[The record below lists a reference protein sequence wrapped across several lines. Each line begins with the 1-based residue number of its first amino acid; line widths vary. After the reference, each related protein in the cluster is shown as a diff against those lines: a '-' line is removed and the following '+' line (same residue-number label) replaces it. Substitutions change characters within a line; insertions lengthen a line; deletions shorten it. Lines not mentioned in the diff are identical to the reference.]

1 MKRRDFILLVGG
13 FASVRPVA
21 AKAQQPATPV
31 IGFLGPTTEAI
42 DGLRVAAFVERLRE
56 LGWTDGHN
64 MKIEYRWADGRPE
77 RFDVLAAELDKLKV
91 NIIVTWGTATVIA
104 VKRATSAIP
113 IVFTIVSDPVGS
125 GLVASLARPGGH
137 LTGLSTQHIEAA
149 GKRLEL
155 LREVVPN
162 LRRLAVMANIGNP
175 ASVLEMRE
183 IEATARALGL
193 AVVNFEFRRAEEIA
207 SGFAGLQGR
216 ADALFVAPDAII
228 NTNRDRINALALEA
242 RLPTMHGFRDPVAG
256 GALMSYGPNYTDLV
270 RRCADFVDKI
280 LRGAKPADI
289 PVEQPTRFDL
299 VINLKTAKAL
309 ALTVPPAILARAD
322 EVIE

>member
-183 IEATARALGL
+183 IEATARALSL